1 MTIAMTVVI
10 MMINIMTSNT
20 MTYRIEIRIER
31 RIKMKIVIKSL
42 DMILLPASIT
52 SRETYELQEINK
64 DEKEKIKKVGGR
76 SAKRNEKLETHELR
90 ITNWTKARP

>member
-1 MTIAMTVVI
+1 MIIT
-10 MMINIMTSNT
+10 MMIYMVMTNNT
-20 MTYRIEIRIER
+20 MTYRIEIRIEMK
-31 RIKMKIVIKSL
+31 IEMKIVIKSL

-52 SRETYELQEINK
+52 SREIYELQEINE

>member
-1 MTIAMTVVI
+1 MII
-10 MMINIMTSNT
+10 SMMIYMVMTSNT
-20 MTYRIEIRIER
+20 MTYRIVIRIGM
-31 RIKMKIVIKSL
+31 KMEMQFVIKSL

-52 SRETYELQEINK
+52 SREIYELQEINE

>member
-1 MTIAMTVVI
+1 
-10 MMINIMTSNT
+10 MTSNT
-20 MTYRIEIRIER
+20 MTYRIVIRIGM
-31 RIKMKIVIKSL
+31 KMKMQFVIKSL
-42 DMILLPASIT
+42 DMILLPAFIT
-52 SRETYELQEINK
+52 SREIYELQEINE